1 MTEIPKLLELER
13 TEKTAILRW
22 KDGTE
27 HNVSWND
34 IRFFCPCAKCSPNRD
49 DEESALALRASVDSF
64 TDERPMV
71 IPIGRYALTFEWSQ
85 GCSSGIHRFERLWE
99 IGEGIDPDH
108 GKPYSHGAW

>member
-13 TEKTAILRW
+13 TEQTAILRW

-64 TDERPMV
+64 EP
-71 IPIGRYALTFEWSQ
+71 YLY
-85 GCSSGIHRFERLWE
+85 CSCSAPHSNTINQPSSLE
-99 IGEGIDPDH
+99 
-108 GKPYSHGAW
+108 SV